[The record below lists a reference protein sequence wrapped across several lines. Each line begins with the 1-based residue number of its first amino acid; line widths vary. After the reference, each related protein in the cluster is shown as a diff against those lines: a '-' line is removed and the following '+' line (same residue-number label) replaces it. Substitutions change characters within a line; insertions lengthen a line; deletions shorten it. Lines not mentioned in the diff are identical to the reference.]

1 MTSDASAAG
10 IPELVLRG
18 GGATVRL
25 RAGEVLLDEGTERRR
40 IPPAAIEEVRAAGRH
55 GRTVEI
61 VLTAARGPARVH
73 ALTHHSAEAVAA
85 FTAAVSSLLPPRDAD
100 EPREDGGT
108 LVEVLSVPPPA
119 KDGAKPDDG
128 APDGFWTYA
137 PGVGGALAYLAVLVW
152 LAVTG
157 DGAAVA
163 KWALGAAP
171 LLAAGGLLHGAWGSA
186 RDARTLRRRGITVV
200 ATFDRRQR
208 HGGREPVYR
217 FTDLD
222 GVPRE
227 HLGEGNDVDGD
238 PLRAEITY
246 DPHNPELTTRTWSE
260 PAGLAVFM
268 CVFGLSL
275 LAMGLHL
282 AVGAFVDLPFS
293 L

>member
-18 GGATVRL
+18 GGATARL

-85 FTAAVSSLLPPRDAD
+85 FAAAVNSVLPPRDAD

-128 APDGFWTYA
+128 APDGFWSYA

-152 LAVTG
+152 LAVTR

-163 KWALGAAP
+163 KWALSPGP

-186 RDARTLRRRGITVV
+186 RDARILRRRGITVV
-200 ATFDRRQR
+200 GTFDRRQR
-208 HGGREPVYR
+208 HGDREPVYR

-222 GVPRE
+222 GVTRE
-227 HLGEGNDVDGD
+227 HFGEADAVDGG
-238 PLRAEITY
+238 PLRGEITY
-246 DPHNPELTTRTWSE
+246 DPRNPELTTRTWSE

-275 LAMGLHL
+275 SAMGLYL